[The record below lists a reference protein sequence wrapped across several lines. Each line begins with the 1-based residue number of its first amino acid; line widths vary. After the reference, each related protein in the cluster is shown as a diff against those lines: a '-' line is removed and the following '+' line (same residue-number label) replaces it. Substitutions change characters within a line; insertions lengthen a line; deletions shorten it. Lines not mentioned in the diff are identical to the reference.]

1 MKDLVIVKSKTIN
14 NESVPVIINVINPK
28 TGENDLREI
37 TRSVIFTNFKAEI
50 PLKWAETLIKMNPE
64 EFSIVKAKGKLDK
77 EKERKVRVAQEKLQ
91 GYKCQY
97 CGAEPKSKAG
107 LSAHIRFNHP
117 DKWEGKKN

>member
-14 NESVPVIINVINPK
+14 NESVPVIINVIDPK
-28 TGENDLREI
+28 TGENDSREI

-117 DKWEGKKN
+117 DKWAGKKN

>member
-14 NESVPVIINVINPK
+14 NESVPVIINVIDPK
-28 TGENDLREI
+28 TGENDPREI

>member
-14 NESVPVIINVINPK
+14 NESVPVIINVIDPK
-28 TGENDLREI
+28 TGENDSREI

>member
-28 TGENDLREI
+28 TGENDSREI

-97 CGAEPKSKAG
+97 CGAEAKSKAG

>member
-14 NESVPVIINVINPK
+14 NESVPVIINVIDPK
-28 TGENDLREI
+28 TGENDSREI

-77 EKERKVRVAQEKLQ
+77 EKERKVRVAQEKSQ